1 MIGHAEVF
9 CCERMAQVICA
20 YIMAD
25 AEKSGEYFGLLDIC
39 GKGAS
44 FIGTMLISVVS
55 QTTGNANLAIGVMV
69 VVFVVGLTFF
79 IKSVNVHG
87 DSEEIRAQ
95 QPISGI

>member
-1 MIGHAEVF
+1 
-9 CCERMAQVICA
+9 
-20 YIMAD
+20 
-25 AEKSGEYFGLLDIC
+25 
-39 GKGAS
+39 
-44 FIGTMLISVVS
+44 MLISVVS

-87 DSEEIRAQ
+87 DGEAIRAQ